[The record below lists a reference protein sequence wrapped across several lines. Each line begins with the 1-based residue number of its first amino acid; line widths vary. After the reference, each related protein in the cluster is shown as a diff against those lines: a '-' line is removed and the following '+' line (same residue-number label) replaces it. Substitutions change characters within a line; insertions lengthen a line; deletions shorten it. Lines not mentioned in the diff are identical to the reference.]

1 MQNDHLLQDL
11 EKISYGISTAK
22 NLQANRITTYN
33 QIFDLLKNENSE
45 VSLRKEACNAVFTLY
60 KTVDKRRAI
69 PPLLVALKSQD
80 DDLRADAA
88 KTLGQLNSRRAV
100 DSLIELAR
108 DKTQPELVRTMAI
121 QGLEGIGD
129 KRAILP
135 LTQIMFDQSEDLRIR
150 IQAVE
155 WTSEFTDGRS
165 LEDYVAL
172 LSDPSPDI
180 RFWAAFGLTWLNNWI
195 DITPALE
202 KLDEIVAFD
211 HNLPS
216 LWGWHVD
223 REALRALETIHYRQV
238 TRQNF
243 DEKLAF
249 RSLHITYLI
258 SPAPEYI
265 TLDWRYRKWN
275 ENGFYTTDTL
285 PEINLRIDPKLLA
298 KKLTEK
304 WPEIKLNVREPRT
317 HAYLLDWHLQIDGS
331 DMIGGLH
338 RDQYGVVITGG
349 KEIIIPFSA
358 WYRELFPTS
367 QPLYIYQWAEPHVE
381 LKPNATTTEL
391 EKTLYRSPP
400 SADKVK
406 TEPLIFG

>member
-1 MQNDHLLQDL
+1 MQEDQLLKDL
-11 EKISYGISTAK
+11 ENTSYGKATAK
-22 NLQANRITTYN
+22 NLQANGITSYS
-33 QIFDLLKNENSE
+33 QIFDLLKNENSDLT
-45 VSLRKEACNAVFTLY
+45 LRKEACSAVFALY
-60 KTVDKRRAI
+60 KTVDKRRAV
-69 PPLLVALKSQD
+69 PPLLIALKSHD
-80 DDLRADAA
+80 EVLRSDAA
-88 KTLGQLNSRRAV
+88 NALGQVNSRRAV
-100 DSLIELAR
+100 EPLIELAC
-108 DKTQPELVRTMAI
+108 DKTQPEMVRVMAI
-121 QGLEGIGD
+121 QGLDGIGD
-129 KRAILP
+129 KRAVLP
-135 LTQIMFDQSEDLRIR
+135 LTQIMFDQSDDLRIR
-150 IQAVE
+150 TQAVE

-165 LEDYVAL
+165 FENYVVL

-180 RFWAAFGLTWLNNWI
+180 RFWAAFGLTWLTNWT

-211 HNLPS
+211 HILPT

-223 REALRALETIHYRQV
+223 REALRALEIIHYRQV
-238 TRQNF
+238 TRQSF

-249 RSLHITYLI
+249 RSLHATYLI

-285 PEINLRIDPKLLA
+285 PEIKLMIDPELLA

-304 WPEIKLNVREPRT
+304 WPEIKLNVREPHT
-317 HAYLLDWHLQIDGS
+317 QAYLLDWHLQIDGS

-349 KEIIIPFSA
+349 KETIIPFSA

-367 QPLYIYQWAEPHVE
+367 QPLYLYQWAEPHVE
-381 LKPNATTTEL
+381 LKANATATEL
-391 EKTLYRSPP
+391 KKTLYGSPP

-406 TEPLIFG
+406 TEPLIFR